1 MSFAYTGGMHM
12 MGVPPASGG
21 GGGGSED
28 IDSSDVT
35 YETINL
41 TTGWTLLDPDSMINT
56 VTVNS
61 GVHTFTFNAVADVLP
76 EHTPTNATPKWPR
89 WYRRL
94 SPNGSDCSTNQHLAL
109 FSRMSDLTR
118 NFTGSDTFGIYMLHG
133 LHEDPTEITSRSDM
147 KASEFFV
154 QWNSGA
160 SANPQFGGI
169 CNAQRTA
176 FATGA
181 NQNRWF
187 GHVITRPNL
196 HIGVTGWGMKTD
208 DTFVGNGFRQ
218 YPSSNPFS
226 TPAVAIYEVVGL
238 AFSNATS
245 DTIAAGD
252 SITMKI
258 MSRGM
263 KLPGS

>member
-1 MSFAYTGGMHM
+1 MIGPIHVFPT
-12 MGVPPASGG
+12 SGG
-21 GGGGSED
+21 GGGGGSND
-28 IDSSDVT
+28 VDTSDVT
-35 YETINL
+35 YETVDL
-41 TTGWTLLDPDSMINT
+41 TTGWTLVDPDSIINN
-56 VTVNS
+56 VAVNS

-76 EHTPTNATPKWPR
+76 EHTPTNSTPKWPR

-94 SPNGSDCSTNQHLAL
+94 SPNGTDCNTDNHVVL

-133 LHEDPTEITSRSDM
+133 LHEDPTEIAVRADM

-154 QWNSGA
+154 QWNSGV

-181 NQNRWF
+181 NQNRWL
-187 GHVITRPNL
+187 GHVITRPDL
-196 HIGVTGWGMKTD
+196 HIGVTGWGLKTD
-208 DTFVGNGFRQ
+208 DTLVGNGFRQ
-218 YPSSNPFS
+218 YPSSNPFTS
-226 TPAVAIYEVVGL
+226 PAVAIYEVVGL
-238 AFSNATS
+238 AFATASS
-245 DTIAAGD
+245 DTVAAGD

-258 MSRGM
+258 MSRSM

>member
-1 MSFAYTGGMHM
+1 MIGPIHVFPT
-12 MGVPPASGG
+12 SGG
-21 GGGGSED
+21 GGGGSND
-28 IDSSDVT
+28 IDTSNVT
-35 YETINL
+35 YETVDL
-41 TTGWTLLDPDSMINT
+41 TTGWTLVDPSNIIDT

-76 EHTPTNATPKWPR
+76 SHTPTNSDPQWPR

-94 SPNGSDCSTNQHLAL
+94 SPNGTDCNTDDHVTL

-118 NFTGSDTFGIYMLHG
+118 NFTASDTFGIYMLHG
-133 LHEDPTEITSRSDM
+133 LHEDPTATVADRSAM

-169 CNAQRTA
+169 CNAQRSA
-176 FATGA
+176 FGTSAD
-181 NQNRWF
+181 QNRWF
-187 GHVITRPNL
+187 GHVITRPDL
-196 HIGVTGWGMKTD
+196 HIGVTGWAMKTTD
-208 DTFVGNGFRQ
+208 VLVGNGFRQ
-218 YPSSNPFS
+218 YPTANPFS
-226 TPAVAIYEVVGL
+226 SPAVAIYEVVGL
-238 AFSNATS
+238 AFATASS
-245 DTIAAGD
+245 DTVAAGD

-258 MSRGM
+258 MSRSM

>member
-1 MSFAYTGGMHM
+1 
-12 MGVPPASGG
+12 MGAPVSSGGG

-35 YETINL
+35 YETIDL
-41 TTGWTLLDPDSMINT
+41 TTGWTLLDPDSIIDT

-61 GVHTFTFNAVADVLP
+61 GVHTFTFNALADVLG
-76 EHTPTNATPKWPR
+76 EHTPTASPVKWPR

-94 SPNGSDCSTNQHLAL
+94 SPNGTDCNTDDHVVLL
-109 FSRMSDLTR
+109 SRMSDLTR

-133 LHEDPTEITSRSDM
+133 LHEDPTEINLRADM

-154 QWNSGA
+154 QWNSGV
-160 SANPQFGGI
+160 SAQPQAGGI
-169 CNAQRTA
+169 CNGQRTA
-176 FATGA
+176 FATSP
-181 NQNRWF
+181 NMNRWF

-196 HIGVTGWGMKTD
+196 HIGVTGYGMKDTD
-208 DTFVGNGFRQ
+208 VLVGNGFRQ
-218 YPSSNPFS
+218 YPTSNPFT

-238 AFSNATS
+238 AFSSAAS
-245 DTIAAGD
+245 DSIAAGD